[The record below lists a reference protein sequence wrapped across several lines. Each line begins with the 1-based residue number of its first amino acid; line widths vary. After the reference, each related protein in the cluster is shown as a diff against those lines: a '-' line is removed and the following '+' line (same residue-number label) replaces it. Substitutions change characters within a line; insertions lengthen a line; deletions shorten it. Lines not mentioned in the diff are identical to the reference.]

1 MKKYLKILGVAII
14 FGGLLAYLF
23 YYDINKEVRAISKK
37 EEVITLFQV
46 GVFKDYNNATFFSK
60 TFPSSLIYKDNDYYR
75 VIIAISYHEETKL
88 KLESIY
94 QNSEIEYY
102 EKEIRINKDF
112 IEKISNYESI
122 ILKSNKEEVIN
133 NVNNSILLFIFSGSI
148 NRFLI
153 AINPNLDTKNIELN
167 YDKYLKDELDN
178 IKKINNIEF
187 NDDLDL
193 QVSRVKY
200 RNVYEYSDTLTIYKG
215 FKNSVFVNDVVLNN
229 DGLIGIVTKTYDYYS
244 IVTLI
249 TNKNSNIS
257 VKINDAIGIL
267 KTINNTLVVTNINNY
282 EKVNVDDEIY
292 TSGLGNLPD
301 NIYIG
306 KVKSI
311 NLNNTEIEKVVEV
324 NINDRLEK
332 LDYLFIRSNHD

>member
-1 MKKYLKILGVAII
+1 MIKKYKDYILLLII
-14 FGGLLAYLF
+14 F
-23 YYDINKEVRAISKK
+23 
-37 EEVITLFQV
+37 
-46 GVFKDYNNATFFSK
+46 
-60 TFPSSLIYKDNDYYR
+60 
-75 VIIAISYHEETKL
+75 
-88 KLESIY
+88 
-94 QNSEIEYY
+94 
-102 EKEIRINKDF
+102 
-112 IEKISNYESI
+112 
-122 ILKSNKEEVIN
+122 
-133 NVNNSILLFIFSGSI
+133 LLFIFSGSI

-215 FKNSVFVNDVVLNN
+215 FKNNVFVNDIVLNN

-332 LDYLFIRSNHD
+332 LDYVFIRSNHD

>member
-1 MKKYLKILGVAII
+1 MIKKY
-14 FGGLLAYLF
+14 
-23 YYDINKEVRAISKK
+23 
-37 EEVITLFQV
+37 
-46 GVFKDYNNATFFSK
+46 KDYILL
-60 TFPSSLIYKDNDYYR
+60 LI
-75 VIIAISYHEETKL
+75 V
-88 KLESIY
+88 
-94 QNSEIEYY
+94 
-102 EKEIRINKDF
+102 F
-112 IEKISNYESI
+112 
-122 ILKSNKEEVIN
+122 
-133 NVNNSILLFIFSGSI
+133 LLFIFSGSI
-148 NRFLI
+148 NWFLI

-215 FKNSVFVNDVVLNN
+215 FKNNVFVNDVVLNN

>member
-1 MKKYLKILGVAII
+1 MIKKYKDYILLLII
-14 FGGLLAYLF
+14 F
-23 YYDINKEVRAISKK
+23 
-37 EEVITLFQV
+37 
-46 GVFKDYNNATFFSK
+46 
-60 TFPSSLIYKDNDYYR
+60 
-75 VIIAISYHEETKL
+75 
-88 KLESIY
+88 
-94 QNSEIEYY
+94 
-102 EKEIRINKDF
+102 
-112 IEKISNYESI
+112 
-122 ILKSNKEEVIN
+122 
-133 NVNNSILLFIFSGSI
+133 LLFIFSGSI

-215 FKNSVFVNDVVLNN
+215 FKNNVFVNDVVLNN

-282 EKVNVDDEIY
+282 EKVDVDDEIY

-311 NLNNTEIEKVVEV
+311 NLNNTEIEKVVKV

>member
-1 MKKYLKILGVAII
+1 MIKKY
-14 FGGLLAYLF
+14 
-23 YYDINKEVRAISKK
+23 
-37 EEVITLFQV
+37 
-46 GVFKDYNNATFFSK
+46 KDYILL
-60 TFPSSLIYKDNDYYR
+60 LI
-75 VIIAISYHEETKL
+75 V
-88 KLESIY
+88 
-94 QNSEIEYY
+94 
-102 EKEIRINKDF
+102 F
-112 IEKISNYESI
+112 
-122 ILKSNKEEVIN
+122 
-133 NVNNSILLFIFSGSI
+133 LLFIFSGSI

-167 YDKYLKDELDN
+167 YDKYLKEELDN

-187 NDDLDL
+187 NNDLNL

-215 FKNSVFVNDVVLNN
+215 FKNNVFVNDVVLN

-249 TNKNSNIS
+249 TNKSSNIS

-267 KTINNTLVVTNINNY
+267 KVIDNTLVVTNINNY
-282 EKVNVDDEIY
+282 EKVNIDDEIY

-311 NLNNTEIEKVVEV
+311 NLNNTEIEKVIEV
-324 NINDRLEK
+324 DLNDRLEK
-332 LDYLFIRSNHD
+332 LDYVFIRSNHD

>member
-1 MKKYLKILGVAII
+1 MIKKYKDYILLLII
-14 FGGLLAYLF
+14 F
-23 YYDINKEVRAISKK
+23 
-37 EEVITLFQV
+37 
-46 GVFKDYNNATFFSK
+46 
-60 TFPSSLIYKDNDYYR
+60 
-75 VIIAISYHEETKL
+75 
-88 KLESIY
+88 
-94 QNSEIEYY
+94 
-102 EKEIRINKDF
+102 
-112 IEKISNYESI
+112 
-122 ILKSNKEEVIN
+122 
-133 NVNNSILLFIFSGSI
+133 LLFIFSGSI

-178 IKKINNIEF
+178 IKKIHNIEF

-229 DGLIGIVTKTYDYYS
+229 DGLIGTVTKTYDYYS

>member
-1 MKKYLKILGVAII
+1 MIKKYKDYILLLII
-14 FGGLLAYLF
+14 F
-23 YYDINKEVRAISKK
+23 
-37 EEVITLFQV
+37 
-46 GVFKDYNNATFFSK
+46 
-60 TFPSSLIYKDNDYYR
+60 
-75 VIIAISYHEETKL
+75 
-88 KLESIY
+88 
-94 QNSEIEYY
+94 
-102 EKEIRINKDF
+102 
-112 IEKISNYESI
+112 
-122 ILKSNKEEVIN
+122 
-133 NVNNSILLFIFSGSI
+133 LLFIFSGSI

-178 IKKINNIEF
+178 IKKINNIKF
-187 NDDLDL
+187 KDDLDL

-215 FKNSVFVNDVVLNN
+215 FKNNVFVNDIVLNN
-229 DGLIGIVTKTYDYYS
+229 DGLIGVVTKTYDYYS

-249 TNKNSNIS
+249 TNKSSNIS

-332 LDYLFIRSNHD
+332 LDYVFIRSNHD

>member
-1 MKKYLKILGVAII
+1 MIKKYKDYILLLII
-14 FGGLLAYLF
+14 F
-23 YYDINKEVRAISKK
+23 
-37 EEVITLFQV
+37 
-46 GVFKDYNNATFFSK
+46 
-60 TFPSSLIYKDNDYYR
+60 
-75 VIIAISYHEETKL
+75 
-88 KLESIY
+88 
-94 QNSEIEYY
+94 
-102 EKEIRINKDF
+102 
-112 IEKISNYESI
+112 
-122 ILKSNKEEVIN
+122 
-133 NVNNSILLFIFSGSI
+133 LLFIFSGSI

-215 FKNSVFVNDVVLNN
+215 FKNNVFVNDVVLNN

-282 EKVNVDDEIY
+282 EKVNIDDEIY

>member
-1 MKKYLKILGVAII
+1 MIKKYKDYILLLII
-14 FGGLLAYLF
+14 F
-23 YYDINKEVRAISKK
+23 
-37 EEVITLFQV
+37 
-46 GVFKDYNNATFFSK
+46 
-60 TFPSSLIYKDNDYYR
+60 
-75 VIIAISYHEETKL
+75 
-88 KLESIY
+88 
-94 QNSEIEYY
+94 
-102 EKEIRINKDF
+102 
-112 IEKISNYESI
+112 
-122 ILKSNKEEVIN
+122 
-133 NVNNSILLFIFSGSI
+133 LLFIFSGSI

-215 FKNSVFVNDVVLNN
+215 FKNNVFVNDVVLNN

-301 NIYIG
+301 KIYIG

>member
-1 MKKYLKILGVAII
+1 MIKKYKDYILLLII
-14 FGGLLAYLF
+14 F
-23 YYDINKEVRAISKK
+23 
-37 EEVITLFQV
+37 
-46 GVFKDYNNATFFSK
+46 
-60 TFPSSLIYKDNDYYR
+60 
-75 VIIAISYHEETKL
+75 
-88 KLESIY
+88 
-94 QNSEIEYY
+94 
-102 EKEIRINKDF
+102 
-112 IEKISNYESI
+112 
-122 ILKSNKEEVIN
+122 
-133 NVNNSILLFIFSGSI
+133 LLFIFSGSI

-215 FKNSVFVNDVVLNN
+215 FKNNVFVNDVVLNN

-292 TSGLGNLPD
+292 TSGLGNSPD

>member
-1 MKKYLKILGVAII
+1 MFFHHILINFIHNKSMIKKYKDYILLLII
-14 FGGLLAYLF
+14 F
-23 YYDINKEVRAISKK
+23 
-37 EEVITLFQV
+37 
-46 GVFKDYNNATFFSK
+46 
-60 TFPSSLIYKDNDYYR
+60 
-75 VIIAISYHEETKL
+75 
-88 KLESIY
+88 
-94 QNSEIEYY
+94 
-102 EKEIRINKDF
+102 
-112 IEKISNYESI
+112 
-122 ILKSNKEEVIN
+122 
-133 NVNNSILLFIFSGSI
+133 LLFIFSGSI

-215 FKNSVFVNDVVLNN
+215 FKNNVFVNDVVLNN

-324 NINDRLEK
+324 NIKDRLEK

>member
-1 MKKYLKILGVAII
+1 MIKKYKDYILLLII
-14 FGGLLAYLF
+14 F
-23 YYDINKEVRAISKK
+23 
-37 EEVITLFQV
+37 
-46 GVFKDYNNATFFSK
+46 
-60 TFPSSLIYKDNDYYR
+60 
-75 VIIAISYHEETKL
+75 
-88 KLESIY
+88 
-94 QNSEIEYY
+94 
-102 EKEIRINKDF
+102 
-112 IEKISNYESI
+112 
-122 ILKSNKEEVIN
+122 
-133 NVNNSILLFIFSGSI
+133 LLFIFSGSI

-153 AINPNLDTKNIELN
+153 AINSNLDTKNIELN

-215 FKNSVFVNDVVLNN
+215 FKNNVFVNDVVLNN

-249 TNKNSNIS
+249 TNKSSNIS

>member
-1 MKKYLKILGVAII
+1 MIKKYKDYILLLII
-14 FGGLLAYLF
+14 F
-23 YYDINKEVRAISKK
+23 
-37 EEVITLFQV
+37 
-46 GVFKDYNNATFFSK
+46 
-60 TFPSSLIYKDNDYYR
+60 
-75 VIIAISYHEETKL
+75 
-88 KLESIY
+88 
-94 QNSEIEYY
+94 
-102 EKEIRINKDF
+102 
-112 IEKISNYESI
+112 
-122 ILKSNKEEVIN
+122 
-133 NVNNSILLFIFSGSI
+133 LLFIFSGSI

-200 RNVYEYSDTLTIYKG
+200 HNVYEYSDTLTIYKG

>member
-1 MKKYLKILGVAII
+1 MIKKYKDYILLLII
-14 FGGLLAYLF
+14 F
-23 YYDINKEVRAISKK
+23 
-37 EEVITLFQV
+37 
-46 GVFKDYNNATFFSK
+46 
-60 TFPSSLIYKDNDYYR
+60 
-75 VIIAISYHEETKL
+75 
-88 KLESIY
+88 
-94 QNSEIEYY
+94 
-102 EKEIRINKDF
+102 
-112 IEKISNYESI
+112 
-122 ILKSNKEEVIN
+122 
-133 NVNNSILLFIFSGSI
+133 LLFIFSGNI

-215 FKNSVFVNDVVLNN
+215 FKNNVFVNDIVLTN

>member
-1 MKKYLKILGVAII
+1 MIKKYKDYILLLII
-14 FGGLLAYLF
+14 F
-23 YYDINKEVRAISKK
+23 
-37 EEVITLFQV
+37 
-46 GVFKDYNNATFFSK
+46 
-60 TFPSSLIYKDNDYYR
+60 
-75 VIIAISYHEETKL
+75 
-88 KLESIY
+88 
-94 QNSEIEYY
+94 
-102 EKEIRINKDF
+102 
-112 IEKISNYESI
+112 
-122 ILKSNKEEVIN
+122 
-133 NVNNSILLFIFSGSI
+133 LLFIFSGSI

-215 FKNSVFVNDVVLNN
+215 FKNNVFVNDIVLNN

-324 NINDRLEK
+324 NINNRLEK

>member
-1 MKKYLKILGVAII
+1 MIKKYKDYILLLII
-14 FGGLLAYLF
+14 F
-23 YYDINKEVRAISKK
+23 
-37 EEVITLFQV
+37 
-46 GVFKDYNNATFFSK
+46 
-60 TFPSSLIYKDNDYYR
+60 
-75 VIIAISYHEETKL
+75 
-88 KLESIY
+88 
-94 QNSEIEYY
+94 
-102 EKEIRINKDF
+102 
-112 IEKISNYESI
+112 
-122 ILKSNKEEVIN
+122 
-133 NVNNSILLFIFSGSI
+133 LLFIFSGSI

-215 FKNSVFVNDVVLNN
+215 FKNNVFVNDVVLNN

-282 EKVNVDDEIY
+282 EKVDVDDEIY

>member
-1 MKKYLKILGVAII
+1 MIKKYKDYILLLII
-14 FGGLLAYLF
+14 F
-23 YYDINKEVRAISKK
+23 
-37 EEVITLFQV
+37 
-46 GVFKDYNNATFFSK
+46 
-60 TFPSSLIYKDNDYYR
+60 
-75 VIIAISYHEETKL
+75 
-88 KLESIY
+88 
-94 QNSEIEYY
+94 
-102 EKEIRINKDF
+102 
-112 IEKISNYESI
+112 
-122 ILKSNKEEVIN
+122 
-133 NVNNSILLFIFSGSI
+133 LLFIFSGSI

-178 IKKINNIEF
+178 IKKINNIEL

-200 RNVYEYSDTLTIYKG
+200 RNIYEYSDTLTIYKG
-215 FKNSVFVNDVVLNN
+215 FKNNVFVNDVVLNN

>member
-1 MKKYLKILGVAII
+1 MIKKYKDYILLLII
-14 FGGLLAYLF
+14 F
-23 YYDINKEVRAISKK
+23 
-37 EEVITLFQV
+37 
-46 GVFKDYNNATFFSK
+46 
-60 TFPSSLIYKDNDYYR
+60 
-75 VIIAISYHEETKL
+75 
-88 KLESIY
+88 
-94 QNSEIEYY
+94 
-102 EKEIRINKDF
+102 
-112 IEKISNYESI
+112 
-122 ILKSNKEEVIN
+122 
-133 NVNNSILLFIFSGSI
+133 LLFIFSGSI

-215 FKNSVFVNDVVLNN
+215 FKNNVFVNDVVLNN

-311 NLNNTEIEKVVEV
+311 NLNNTEIEKVILVD
-324 NINDRLEK
+324 INDRLEK